1 VAIRV
6 ERSSEEGPEPRGG
19 NGPSLFTE
27 LPRGCVLGNSKTIE
41 GQGVGAPALPYS
53 PTFRERL
60 FPETSDSPAPLGEC
74 LGDGTGAIGKIEG
87 LDMISKPSIKRFV
100 SQPSLWRIP
109 DISSRLYAR
118 SVVVRTFPK
127 EPVSSRKAV
136 RDSSSCASR
145 TTTRS

>member
-1 VAIRV
+1 V

-74 LGDGTGAIGKIEG
+74 LGDWTRAIGKT
-87 LDMISKPSIKRFV
+87 LCKSAKPLEDPRH
-100 SQPSLWRIP
+100 L
-109 DISSRLYAR
+109 LA
-118 SVVVRTFPK
+118 VVRPK
-127 EPVSSRKAV
+127 RG
-136 RDSSSCASR
+136 R
-145 TTTRS
+145 TNVPRRA